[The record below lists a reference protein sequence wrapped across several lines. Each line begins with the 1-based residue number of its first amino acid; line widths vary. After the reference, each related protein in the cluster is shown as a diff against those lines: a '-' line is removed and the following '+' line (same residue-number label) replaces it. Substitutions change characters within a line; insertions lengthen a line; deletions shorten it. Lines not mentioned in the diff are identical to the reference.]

1 MSSPQSASVSAPR
14 QTRQRAAP
22 VRYREQTLEND
33 LAPPK
38 KKTRKSWIAKF
49 DEELIRLNNLRLMPS
64 QIAETLQRQHSLDPE
79 LMNRRSVESRL
90 RYL

>member
-49 DEELIRLNNLRLMPS
+49 DEELIRLNNLRLPKLLKLYNVN
-64 QIAETLQRQHSLDPE
+64 IVLIL
-79 LMNRRSVESRL
+79 N
-90 RYL
+90 